1 MSGYQQQVD
10 GEIHE
15 DRLHT
20 FLVNT
25 LEAEVTRSLGANA
38 EIGSVDLDICTL

>member
-1 MSGYQQQVD
+1 VSGYQQQAD

-25 LEAEVTRSLGANA
+25 LEEEVARSLGANA
-38 EIGSVDLDICTL
+38 EIGSTDLNI